1 MPRRDEPPQAGV
13 RAHSWD
19 HRQPSQRSPGPGMSR
34 PPTPVGLLLPSVTD
48 LVFCLLLLSLACGPL
63 TRRLLGDAGTGWHIR
78 TGQIILSTHAIP
90 RDDPFSISTA
100 GRPWYAWEWLYDG
113 ALAAV
118 YQLAGLNGVGV
129 LGALLIAA
137 TFTLL
142 FRMMLRR
149 DTTVVLAVL
158 LLLLATSASTIH
170 FFARPHVVSWLF
182 TLAWFGLLDSSE
194 RTGRTGRLWCLPLL
208 MLVWVNMHGGFLVG
222 FVLLGIYLAGAG
234 RDARKAGDETQRD
247 SSRQRARTL
256 TWVGLLSLM
265 ATFVNPYGFRLH
277 VHIYRYLTNR
287 FLMDHIDEFRA
298 PNFHGIAEQC
308 FAAIL
313 LITLV
318 TLMASPRKPR
328 LSELL
333 VVLLAA
339 YSGLLAS
346 RNIPVASMLLVL
358 VDGPLISAGARVGAT
373 RERVAAG
380 LRSAVAREQW
390 FAERMTRLEFG
401 LRGHVW
407 PLTVTALL
415 VSICLHNGQ
424 LGKRRI
430 MDVQFA
436 PARLPV
442 TAVDYIMQHRIFSP
456 VFSTDAWGG
465 YLIYRLYP
473 YSRVVVDDRHDLYGE
488 VFLKRYL
495 NIVRVE
501 PGWKDD
507 LEGMHADWVLVPH
520 NAALAN
526 ILQLAGGWSIAYQ
539 DGTSILFQRAGAAE
553 TGSDRKAGGLALIG
567 CRC

>member
-1 MPRRDEPPQAGV
+1 MLRRTEPLEAGV
-13 RAHSWD
+13 RAH
-19 HRQPSQRSPGPGMSR
+19 RGNRAQPLKLSPPSASGMPGL
-34 PPTPVGLLLPSVTD
+34 PTPVRVLLPSVTD
-48 LVFCLLLLSLACGPL
+48 LVFCLLLLSLASGPL
-63 TRRLLGDAGTGWHIR
+63 TRRLLGDGGTGWHIR
-78 TGQIILSTHAIP
+78 TGQIILRTHAIP

-100 GRPWYAWEWLYDG
+100 GRPWYAWEWLYDST
-113 ALAAV
+113 LASV
-118 YQLAGLNGVGV
+118 YNLAGLNGVGL

-137 TFTLL
+137 SFTVL
-142 FRMMLRR
+142 FGMMLWR
-149 DTTVVLAVL
+149 DTSVVVAVL
-158 LLLLATSASTIH
+158 LLLLAASASTIH

-182 TLAWFGLLDSSE
+182 TLTWFGLLDSSE
-194 RTGRTGRLWCLPLL
+194 RAGRTGRLWCLPLL
-208 MLVWVNMHGGFLVG
+208 MLVWVNVHGGFLVG
-222 FVLLGIYLAGAG
+222 LVLLGIYLAGAG
-234 RDARKAGDETQRD
+234 REVRRAGGETQRA
-247 SSRQRARTL
+247 SSRRRAGTL
-256 TWVGLLSLM
+256 TWVGLLSVM
-265 ATFVNPYGFRLH
+265 ATFVNPYAYRLH

-318 TLMASPRKPR
+318 TLTASPRKPR
-328 LSELL
+328 LSEVL

-358 VDGPLISAGARVGAT
+358 VSGPMISAGARVGASS
-373 RERVAAG
+373 ERVGAG
-380 LRSAVAREQW
+380 LRSALARGQS
-390 FAERMTRLEFG
+390 FAARMTRLEFG
-401 LRGHVW
+401 LRGHGW
-407 PLTVTALL
+407 PLAVTALL

-424 LGKRRI
+424 LGKRPI
-430 MDVQFA
+430 MAVQFA
-436 PARLPV
+436 PTRFPV
-442 TAVDYIMQHRIFSP
+442 TAVDYMVQHRIFTP

-473 YSRVVVDDRHDLYGE
+473 HSRVLVDDRHDLYGE
-488 VFLKRYL
+488 AFLKRYL

-526 ILQLAGGWSIAYQ
+526 ILQVAGGWSIAYQ
-539 DGTSILFQRAGAAE
+539 DGTSILFQRAGATE
-553 TGSDRKAGGLALIG
+553 TGSNRKAGSRPAAGV
-567 CRC
+567 